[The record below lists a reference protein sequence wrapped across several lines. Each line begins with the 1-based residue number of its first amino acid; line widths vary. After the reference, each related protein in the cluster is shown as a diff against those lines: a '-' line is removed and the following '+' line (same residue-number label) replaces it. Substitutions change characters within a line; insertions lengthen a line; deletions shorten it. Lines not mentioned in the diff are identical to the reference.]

1 MGEII
6 ATMPDDPADGWF
18 GESVAARYDE
28 TTAGLNDPA
37 VLGPTV
43 DFLAELAAGRRVLEL
58 GIGTGRVALPLAA
71 RGLAVHGIELS
82 KAMVARLRAK
92 PGGERIG
99 TTIGDFAM
107 ARADGTFGLA
117 YLVRNTIMNL
127 TSERFHVFAWD
138 EAHQGIDE
146 IDVATQQLVSH
157 HFRTVDGR
165 RKRWSA
171 PFRYVWPAELDL
183 MAQLA
188 GMTLYERWASWT
200 REPFTNDSTEH
211 VSVWVKA
218 AS

>member
-1 MGEII
+1 
-6 ATMPDDPADGWF
+6 
-18 GESVAARYDE
+18 
-28 TTAGLNDPA
+28 
-37 VLGPTV
+37 
-43 DFLAELAAGRRVLEL
+43 
-58 GIGTGRVALPLAA
+58 
-71 RGLAVHGIELS
+71 
-82 KAMVARLRAK
+82 
-92 PGGERIG
+92 
-99 TTIGDFAM
+99 M

-146 IDVATQQLVSH
+146 IDVATQRLVSH

-188 GMTLYERWASWT
+188 GMTLYERWANWT

-218 AS
+218 AW